1 MSRSVIIKLDKEGN
15 LSEAY
20 YLHGTH
26 TDSLNNYLIRVNRIL
41 NEFENVKYQKI
52 GYNEI
57 EITDSLVIK
66 KLLSRLPNNSISK
79 ENTGKKVIAS
89 VMVVAT
95 MLGASK
101 MIKESIKNNDKS
113 DSLPDKQTIESIEK
127 NNIDENKE
135 NLLSEE
141 KTISLENDITSYS
154 LEQPETLKQDSTSY
168 SVENIEEEKEP
179 TIIIETPYT
188 YDENTPVYEFNFEDR
203 SNSEKSNYAKENY
216 TTLVNKYSA
225 IYGLDSKLVLAML
238 TQENA
243 YNEINYSNIG
253 ANGVMQIESIWYGH
267 EICAYN
273 FENNSYETVTIEK
286 DKLTD
291 PEYSIKIGCMILNN
305 YYNTLYNNY
314 VTTGVISKS
323 DSILATIIAYNKGIT
338 AICNLINTYG
348 SDFTSH
354 ISETRGGDNDY
365 INHVSS
371 YMEDMSLVELQ
382 NKDDSASLLMFDNL
396 TR

>member
-66 KLLSRLPNNSISK
+66 RLLSRLPNNSISK

-127 NNIDENKE
+127 NKE

-141 KTISLENDITSYS
+141 KAISLENDITSYS

-286 DKLTD
+286 EKLTD

>member
-127 NNIDENKE
+127 NKE
-135 NLLSEE
+135 NSLSEE
-141 KTISLENDITSYS
+141 KAISLENDITSYS
-154 LEQPETLKQDSTSY
+154 LEQPEILKQDSTSY

>member
-1 MSRSVIIKLDKEGN
+1 MARSVIIKLDKEGN

-127 NNIDENKE
+127 NKE
-135 NLLSEE
+135 NSLSEE
-141 KTISLENDITSYS
+141 KAISLENDITSYS

-168 SVENIEEEKEP
+168 SVENIEKEKEP

-286 DKLTD
+286 EKLTD

>member
-66 KLLSRLPNNSISK
+66 RLLSRLPNNSISK

-127 NNIDENKE
+127 NKE
-135 NLLSEE
+135 NSLSEE
-141 KTISLENDITSYS
+141 KAISLENDITSYS
-154 LEQPETLKQDSTSY
+154 LEQPEILKQDSTSY

-286 DKLTD
+286 EKLTD

>member
-1 MSRSVIIKLDKEGN
+1 MARSVIIKLDKEGN

-66 KLLSRLPNNSISK
+66 RLLSRLPNNIISK
-79 ENTGKKVIAS
+79 ENTVKKVIAS

-127 NNIDENKE
+127 NKE
-135 NLLSEE
+135 NSLSEE
-141 KTISLENDITSYS
+141 KAISLENDITSYS
-154 LEQPETLKQDSTSY
+154 LEQPEILKQDSTSY

>member
-66 KLLSRLPNNSISK
+66 RLLSRLPNNSISK

-127 NNIDENKE
+127 NKE
-135 NLLSEE
+135 NSLSEE
-141 KTISLENDITSYS
+141 KAISLENDITSYS
-154 LEQPETLKQDSTSY
+154 LEQPEILKQDSTSY

>member
-1 MSRSVIIKLDKEGN
+1 MARSVIIKLDKEGN

-66 KLLSRLPNNSISK
+66 RLLSRLPNNIISK

-127 NNIDENKE
+127 NKE
-135 NLLSEE
+135 NSLSEE
-141 KTISLENDITSYS
+141 KAISLENDITSYS
-154 LEQPETLKQDSTSY
+154 LEQPEILKQDSTSY

>member
-1 MSRSVIIKLDKEGN
+1 MARSVIIKLDKEGN

-66 KLLSRLPNNSISK
+66 RLLSRLPNNSISK

-127 NNIDENKE
+127 NKE
-135 NLLSEE
+135 NSLSEE
-141 KTISLENDITSYS
+141 KAISLENDITSYS
-154 LEQPETLKQDSTSY
+154 LEQPEILKQDSTSY

-286 DKLTD
+286 EKLTD

>member
-66 KLLSRLPNNSISK
+66 RLLSRLPNNSISK

-127 NNIDENKE
+127 NKE
-135 NLLSEE
+135 NSLSEE
-141 KTISLENDITSYS
+141 KAISLENDITSYS
-154 LEQPETLKQDSTSY
+154 LEQPEILKQDSTSY

-382 NKDDSASLLMFDNL
+382 NKDNSASLLMFDNL